1 MNPFLSVTVVRAR
14 RSPWPLAAMIVLLSL
29 AACVQQP
36 IVSRTPEPVPQAP
49 PPVRPPLAPPPVVTQ
64 PPLLPTP
71 TPSTRPIPS
80 LDNYPKSLATSAA
93 VPAVQALAR
102 QAQAFRS
109 AGRHQDALGQYERA
123 LRIEP
128 KNAFVWQAIAETQLA
143 LHDVEQAESAARKS
157 NSLAR
162 GNPWVE
168 LGNWRVIASARGAN
182 GDSAGANAARARA
195 DEIGSAITASGAASA
210 AAAPAAVP

>member
-1 MNPFLSVTVVRAR
+1 MTPLSPVAAAR
-14 RSPWPLAAMIVLLSL
+14 PRCSPRLPALLLATLSL

-36 IVSRTPEPVPQAP
+36 AVDGGSTAPQPQPVVPA
-49 PPVRPPLAPPPVVTQ
+49 RPPSVAAPVITQ
-64 PPLLPTP
+64 PPLLPSP
-71 TPSTRPIPS
+71 PPSSRPIPPP
-80 LDNYPKSLATSAA
+80 DNYPKSLAAA
-93 VPAVQALAR
+93 GGSPAVLALAK

-143 LHDVEQAESAARKS
+143 MHNVEQAESAARKS

-162 GNPWVE
+162 SNPWLE
-168 LGNWRVIASARGAN
+168 MGNWRVIAAARAVY
-182 GDSAGANAARARA
+182 GDTATASAARARA
-195 DEIGSAITASGAASA
+195 DEINAAINAS
-210 AAAPAAVP
+210 APAATAPAP

>member
-1 MNPFLSVTVVRAR
+1 MTPFSSVTVVRMR

-36 IVSRTPEPVPQAP
+36 TVNSPPEPVLQPV
-49 PPVRPPLAPPPVVTQ
+49 PPVRPPMAPPPVVTQ

-80 LDNYPKSLATSAA
+80 PDNYPKSLAASAA

-128 KNAFVWQAIAETQLA
+128 KNAFVWQAIAETHLA
-143 LHDVEQAESAARKS
+143 LHNVEQAESAARKS

-162 GNPWVE
+162 SNPWLE
-168 LGNWRVIASARGAN
+168 LGNWRVIDRKS
-182 GDSAGANAARARA
+182 
-195 DEIGSAITASGAASA
+195 
-210 AAAPAAVP
+210 VV